1 MSGHE
6 HERLSAYLDDALPPG
21 ERAQVAAHLDAC
33 AECAARLA
41 ELAAVD
47 GAVAS
52 LPYETPQGYFE
63 AFPARVRARLEPRA
77 PARRLPVWT
86 WAAAA
91 ALLLAVVTP
100 LTLLR
105 RSDDGSSNPARETP
119 AAAATELAKSQ
130 GPPEAQAPEQ
140 VPIEPKA
147 ETQAQRPVTAL
158 ASPVPKKRASAFA
171 SAPTEADAR
180 EAGEPAA
187 PAMAQLAAPAPAAR
201 EEEVAALPDAAAM
214 SEAVASE
221 TRNQAKASG
230 DRMAPERP
238 RDAATPA
245 ATDEAR
251 LARGRFAG
259 PAAGAVASPKLVTA
273 EAEWRRLDA
282 ARPRTPAEWRRL
294 REEWRR
300 FVARDPGG
308 PQADEGRV
316 RTIEAG
322 RETWRASSDP
332 ADEAL
337 FRKDAA
343 DYLDRDDDAQKERV
357 RALLR

>member
-1 MSGHE
+1 
-6 HERLSAYLDDALPPG
+6 
-21 ERAQVAAHLDAC
+21 
-33 AECAARLA
+33 
-41 ELAAVD
+41 
-47 GAVAS
+47 
-52 LPYETPQGYFE
+52 
-63 AFPARVRARLEPRA
+63 
-77 PARRLPVWT
+77 
-86 WAAAA
+86 
-91 ALLLAVVTP
+91 
-100 LTLLR
+100 
-105 RSDDGSSNPARETP
+105 
-119 AAAATELAKSQ
+119 
-130 GPPEAQAPEQ
+130 
-140 VPIEPKA
+140 
-147 ETQAQRPVTAL
+147 
-158 ASPVPKKRASAFA
+158 
-171 SAPTEADAR
+171 
-180 EAGEPAA
+180 
-187 PAMAQLAAPAPAAR
+187 MAQLAAPAPEAR
-201 EEEVAALPDAAAM
+201 EEEGAALPDAAAM

-308 PQADEGRV
+308 PQADEARV
-316 RTIEAG
+316 RIVGAG
-322 RETWRASSDP
+322 REAWRASSDP
-332 ADEAL
+332 ADEAF

-343 DYLDRDDDAQKERV
+343 DYLDRDDAAQRERV